1 MAGPQGWLVVVCEAP
16 SLSLAAALPRHCDCT
31 AMATWRVDVSNSRAV
46 RMRNYPAETAELL
59 EEAYDDDGEAA
70 SVSIS
75 RNGADYRIFWDPENG
90 SWKQE
95 RVDDPTRWRYVE
107 RFVPKRSSAA
117 PSTPRKTP
125 RIAAAAGTGVR
136 PAANAAVGSARRAV
150 DVTDDEEAEPV
161 PEAREPE
168 PASTAGPSENS
179 EEEGATQPS
188 VRRDEPPAVASEAS
202 ASCEEAAATQQV
214 ARASVPL
221 VVEDEPPTQLASAPP
236 SASGASALLS
246 ASGSQDGPP
255 SASGAYEAAGNE
267 TPVSV
272 LLKRMKLREYTYVFQ
287 RNGFTSV
294 RWLRGMG
301 AAELHAVLTE
311 DVRMKPGHVI
321 KFEKLLAE
329 YSVDLAQLEE
339 AALAVP
345 PLSHALTD
353 GSRARA
359 DDDAAHDDDDADS
372 DETREEW

>member
-1 MAGPQGWLVVVCEAP
+1 
-16 SLSLAAALPRHCDCT
+16 
-31 AMATWRVDVSNSRAV
+31 MATWRVDVSNSRAV

-202 ASCEEAAATQQV
+202 ASCEEAAATQQ
-214 ARASVPL
+214 
-221 VVEDEPPTQLASAPP
+221 
-236 SASGASALLS
+236 
-246 ASGSQDGPP
+246 DGPP